1 MDATVIPVL
10 LFELFD
16 YPVRLVGRNTKDDL
30 TRALAQSFWRII
42 DQQSTLVQNR
52 NPIAFLGFLEKVR
65 SQYDRRG
72 VI

>member
-16 YPVRLVGRNTKDDL
+16 YPVRFVGRNTKDDL
-30 TRALAQSFWRII
+30 TRALAQCFWRII